1 MPDIARSKW
10 KILGTKGDES
20 SHRAASRLLHRRA
33 PCKNTHLRSH
43 RDPRVGGCYIRN
55 YQIFIKLTKS
65 KHRDMFI
72 AHVTPTHGSKLIHR
86 SNTIF
91 TIVAVLS
98 SEKQRKTAAEQR
110 TFCCF
115 LGRRIA
121 RKLGFLPNTTPR
133 SL

>member
-1 MPDIARSKW
+1 MSPAIGPRPDCFIAGLLAKTPICGVIATPESK
-10 KILGTKGDES
+10 ES
-20 SHRAASRLLHRRA
+20 
-33 PCKNTHLRSH
+33 PK
-43 RDPRVGGCYIRN
+43 
-55 YQIFIKLTKS
+55 IFIKLTKS